1 MRIDNAVA
9 IARPPDQ
16 VWAILGDLGAVSRWV
31 PGVASA
37 RIEGTRRICTLE
49 DGGEIHEEIADFS
62 DEQRSYSY
70 TQPVH
75 PFDLE
80 RSEGVLAVNTAGD
93 GSVVTW
99 NAEVVLGNPTH
110 EDQISTMLKEGY
122 AAALANLKEVVE
134 RS

>member
-49 DGGEIHEEIADFS
+49 DGGEIHEEIRDFS
-62 DEQRSYSY
+62 DERRSYAY

-75 PFDLE
+75 PFGLE
-80 RSEGVLAVNTAGD
+80 RSEGILAVKTAAD

-99 NAEVVLGNPTH
+99 NAEVVLSNPTH

-122 AAALANLKEVVE
+122 TAALANLKEVVE
-134 RS
+134 RG

>member
-16 VWAILGDLGAVSRWV
+16 VWAIVGDLGAVARWV

-49 DGGEIHEEIADFS
+49 DGGEIHEEIRDFS
-62 DEQRSYSY
+62 EAQRRYAY
-70 TQPVH
+70 TQSVH

-80 RSEGVLAVNTAGD
+80 RSEGILAVKTTGD

-122 AAALANLKEVVE
+122 ATALANLKEVVE
-134 RS
+134 QG

>member
-16 VWAILGDLGAVSRWV
+16 VWAILGDLSAVARWV

-37 RIEGTRRICTLE
+37 RIEGTRRICILE
-49 DGGEIHEEIADFS
+49 GGGEIHEEIADFS
-62 DEQRSYSY
+62 NEQRSYAY

-75 PFDLE
+75 PLDLE
-80 RSEGVLAVNTAGD
+80 RSEGILAVKTAAD

-99 NAEVVLGNPTH
+99 NAEVVLGNSTH
-110 EDQISTMLKEGY
+110 EDQISTILKEGY

-134 RS
+134 RG

>member
-9 IARPPDQ
+9 VARPPDQ

-62 DEQRSYSY
+62 NERRSYAY

-75 PFDLE
+75 PLGLE
-80 RSEGVLAVNTAGD
+80 RSEGFLAVNAAGD

-99 NAEVVLGNPTH
+99 NAEVVLGDPTH
-110 EDQISTMLKEGY
+110 EDQISTTLKEGY

-134 RS
+134 RG